1 LREWEI
7 RHHAFLMT
15 VGTVAFALVSPTA
28 GVSAAIP
35 RAVVADPPSDPAHI
49 PRMIVAPMP
58 AGDTNIPAMF
68 YTAVDIG
75 KRPTVILLTGMPG
88 AEMNSDLI
96 YAIRR
101 AGWNVLA
108 FHYRGS
114 WGSGG
119 QFSLAHCIEDAAAA
133 VTWLRHPGPDIAAS
147 IDPQRIVIAGHSF
160 GGWLAAYTAAHDPQ
174 IMAAAMISAAD
185 LTTPGDTP
193 RADLTRYLDGWVH
206 VRNMQIL
213 NGRAED
219 LADEA
224 LRAGTTWDL
233 TKMADALAHHPLLVV
248 SANDG
253 LAPFDDAV
261 AAAVAAKPGA
271 RVTTVHFNTNHGYN
285 DKRIALAGALVSWL
299 QHLSP

>member
-1 LREWEI
+1 MFGAL
-7 RHHAFLMT
+7 
-15 VGTVAFALVSPTA
+15 AFAASPCLAA
-28 GVSAAIP
+28 GASTTIP
-35 RAVVADPPSDPAHI
+35 RAVVADPPSDPRHI

-68 YTAVDIG
+68 YTAADTG

-101 AGWNVLA
+101 ARWNVVA

-119 QFSLAHCIEDAAAA
+119 QFSFAHCIEDAAAA
-133 VTWLRHPGPDIAAS
+133 VAWLRHPGPEVAPF
-147 IDPQRIVIAGHSF
+147 IDSRRIVIAGHSF

-185 LTTPGDTP
+185 LSTPRDTP
-193 RADLTRYLDGWVH
+193 RADLTKYLDGWVH
-206 VRNMQIL
+206 IHDMQIL
-213 NGRAED
+213 NAKAED

-224 LRAGTTWDL
+224 LRDGTAWDL
-233 TKMADALAHHPLLVV
+233 TRMTDALARHPLLVV

-261 AAAVAAKPGA
+261 AAAVAAKVGA
-271 RVTTVHFNTNHGYN
+271 KVKTIHFNTNHGYN

-299 QHLSP
+299 QQLSR